1 MSQDRI
7 IPPEIDK
14 LTQQLVL
21 DPKSKVFA
29 QLADAYRKAGMVDE
43 AIETC
48 KRGVELNPEFATGHL
63 VLGKCYLA
71 KKMTALA
78 IEELQAAA
86 RIDPQNL
93 AAYRQL
99 AQAYEEQGQKDEAVR
114 YYQRILDLE
123 PGESEIEHKIEQLKG
138 TA

>member
-1 MSQDRI
+1 MADSKI
-7 IPPEIDK
+7 LPPEIDK

-29 QLADAYRKAGMVDE
+29 QLADAYRKAGMLDE

-48 KRGVELNPEFATGHL
+48 KRGVEQNPEFATGHL
-63 VLGKCYLA
+63 VLGRCFLA
-71 KKMTALA
+71 KKMHALA
-78 IEELQAAA
+78 VEELQAAA

-93 AAYRQL
+93 AAYRLL
-99 AQAYEEQGQKDEAVR
+99 AGAYEEQGQTEEAVR

-123 PGESEIEHKIEQLKG
+123 PGESEIEQKIERLKG
-138 TA
+138 SA

>member
-1 MSQDRI
+1 MTHRQIEIQMDGQRLPARAGEQVQSILKRY
-7 IPPEIDK
+7 PPKAD
-14 LTQQLVL
+14 L
-21 DPKSKVFA
+21 KVVA
-29 QLADAYRKAGMVDE
+29 
-43 AIETC
+43 
-48 KRGVELNPEFATGHL
+48 
-63 VLGKCYLA
+63 A
-71 KKMTALA
+71 K
-78 IEELQAAA
+78 IN
-86 RIDPQNL
+86 QNL

>member
-1 MSQDRI
+1 MADSKI
-7 IPPEIDK
+7 LPPEIDK

-29 QLADAYRKAGMVDE
+29 QLADAYRKAGMLDE

-48 KRGVELNPEFATGHL
+48 KRGVEQNPEFATGRL

-71 KKMTALA
+71 KKMSALA

-99 AQAYEEQGQKDEAVR
+99 AQAYEEQGQKDEAIR

-123 PGESEIEHKIEQLKG
+123 PGESEIEQKIEQLKG